1 MDTLPNNSFPLKKIP
16 SNACK
21 QAQYWEKVFELA
33 GIPNDN
39 NGDDHYAKSVS
50 VFGVILVRIFL
61 HLELIRRDSKYLSKY
76 LPLFSLN
83 VEKCGPKYF
92 RIRALYAVDGADVC
106 FDLDILI
113 ISLKEK
119 TITEFGLIK
128 YPMLLLLFKTA
139 ASLSHVVHL
148 KMGFP
153 LSSSLGFI
161 ETPDKLMKSKH

>member
-1 MDTLPNNSFPLKKIP
+1 M
-16 SNACK
+16 
-21 QAQYWEKVFELA
+21 LA
-33 GIPNDN
+33 SKLNTGRKYLSLQEFQMIIMVMITTQ
-39 NGDDHYAKSVS
+39 KVS
-50 VFGVILVRIFL
+50 VFGVVLVRIFL

-92 RIRALYAVDGADVC
+92 RIWALYAVDGTDVC

-161 ETPDKLMKSKH
+161 GTPDKLMKSKH

>member
-1 MDTLPNNSFPLKKIP
+1 MDGS
-16 SNACK
+16 
-21 QAQYWEKVFELA
+21 
-33 GIPNDN
+33 
-39 NGDDHYAKSVS
+39 
-50 VFGVILVRIFL
+50 
-61 HLELIRRDSKYLSKY
+61 
-76 LPLFSLN
+76 
-83 VEKCGPKYF
+83 
-92 RIRALYAVDGADVC
+92 DGC

-119 TITEFGLIK
+119 TITESGLVK

-139 ASLSHVVHL
+139 ASLSHVVQL

>member
-1 MDTLPNNSFPLKKIP
+1 M
-16 SNACK
+16 
-21 QAQYWEKVFELA
+21 LA
-33 GIPNDN
+33 SKLNTGRKHLSLQEFQMIIMVMITTQ
-39 NGDDHYAKSVS
+39 KVS
-50 VFGVILVRIFL
+50 VFGVVLVRIFL

-92 RIRALYAVDGADVC
+92 RIWALYAVDGTDVC

-148 KMGFP
+148 KMSFP

-161 ETPDKLMKSKH
+161 GTPDKLMKSKH

>member
-61 HLELIRRDSKYLSKY
+61 HLELIRRDSKYPSISPYSVQMWKNADQENSEY
-76 LPLFSLN
+76 RHFS
-83 VEKCGPKYF
+83 CSGTYS
-92 RIRALYAVDGADVC
+92 R
-106 FDLDILI
+106 
-113 ISLKEK
+113 
-119 TITEFGLIK
+119 T
-128 YPMLLLLFKTA
+128 
-139 ASLSHVVHL
+139 
-148 KMGFP
+148 
-153 LSSSLGFI
+153 
-161 ETPDKLMKSKH
+161 

>member
-1 MDTLPNNSFPLKKIP
+1 M
-16 SNACK
+16 
-21 QAQYWEKVFELA
+21 LA
-33 GIPNDN
+33 SKLNTERKYLSLQEFQMIIMVMITTQ
-39 NGDDHYAKSVS
+39 KVS
-50 VFGVILVRIFL
+50 VFGVVLVRIFL

-92 RIRALYAVDGADVC
+92 RIWALYAVDGTDVC

-148 KMGFP
+148 KTGFP

-161 ETPDKLMKSKH
+161 GTPDKLMKSKH

>member
-1 MDTLPNNSFPLKKIP
+1 M
-16 SNACK
+16 
-21 QAQYWEKVFELA
+21 
-33 GIPNDN
+33 
-39 NGDDHYAKSVS
+39 
-50 VFGVILVRIFL
+50 RIFL

-92 RIRALYAVDGADVC
+92 RIWALYAVDGTDVC

-148 KMGFP
+148 KMSFP

-161 ETPDKLMKSKH
+161 GTPDKLMKSKH